1 MLRYAARILKDKTK
15 TINGKK
21 LFPMIISTNDVDRVG
36 DIMDIA
42 GADLTEYKMNPVVMN
57 NHWRPT
63 IGVTEKIETINNSKL
78 LAWFWFDEITKESQE
93 RKAQIESGSVRTSSI
108 GFEPIEW
115 EDVPI
120 DATNIDL
127 LKGRTRWINSI
138 RKYTKWILIEWSVVD
153 IPANTQAQ
161 ILRAYFKGIQ
171 PEEIEK
177 QFQTKIDK
185 NFLEEETKKILKGL
199 NMPINNE
206 TIKDEIR
213 KLNLKAG
220 AVLSAANKSKLQNA
234 VNEIQSVLDAA
245 APEEDSTQGGKTIQT
260 ISTKEE
266 LLKFIQV

>member
-1 MLRYAARILKDKTK
+1 MLKYAARILKDKSK
-15 TINGKK
+15 VIEGKK

-42 GADLTEYKMNPVVMN
+42 GVDLTEYKMNPVVMN

-63 IGVTEKIETINNSKL
+63 IGVTEKLEVINNSKL

-115 EDVPI
+115 EDIPI

-127 LKGRTRWINSI
+127 LKGRTRWISSI

-161 ILRAYFKGIQ
+161 ILRAYFKGIN

-177 QFQTKIDK
+177 QFQMKIDK
-185 NFLEEETKKILKGL
+185 EFLEDEIKKIMKGTD
-199 NMPINNE
+199 MPINNE

-220 AVLSAANKSKLQNA
+220 AVLSGANKTKLQNA

-245 APEEDSTQGGKTIQT
+245 TPEDNSQGGKTIE
-260 ISTKEE
+260 SVPLTKEE
-266 LLKFIQV
+266 LLKFIVV